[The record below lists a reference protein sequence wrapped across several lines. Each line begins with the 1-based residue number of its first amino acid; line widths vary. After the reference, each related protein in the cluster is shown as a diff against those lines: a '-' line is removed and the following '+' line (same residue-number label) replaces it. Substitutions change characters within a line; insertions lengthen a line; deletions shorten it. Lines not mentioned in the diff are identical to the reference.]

1 MVAKKARCNGLV
13 QGGLST
19 SADDRSSIR
28 LAGHARPLLSSFEFR
43 DNRGM
48 DSHGDLTAALAA
60 ISDGDLCGLSEAI
73 AGSPNVVPGLLA
85 WLEAAVDWEI
95 NRRDGAFYPLLGPR
109 AAIDDTETD
118 ASLLAL
124 AIMAACFRNDGR
136 SESKAVAEFLDLA
149 ASTLRAELDRP
160 ETLQ

>member
-1 MVAKKARCNGLV
+1 
-13 QGGLST
+13 
-19 SADDRSSIR
+19 
-28 LAGHARPLLSSFEFR
+28 
-43 DNRGM
+43 M